1 MKVVQMIDYLANY
14 RIFKKDFVIVEDFLK
29 KHLTKVNDLVLFAE
43 VQGKVNQ
50 LKIDCYHGSRKSQ
63 YDPQA

>member
-29 KHLTKVNDLVLFAE
+29 KHLSKVSDHVLFAE
-43 VQGKVNQ
+43 VRQQ
-50 LKIDCYHGSRKSQ
+50 ISELKTDCYHGSRKIKK
-63 YDPQA
+63 DPQA